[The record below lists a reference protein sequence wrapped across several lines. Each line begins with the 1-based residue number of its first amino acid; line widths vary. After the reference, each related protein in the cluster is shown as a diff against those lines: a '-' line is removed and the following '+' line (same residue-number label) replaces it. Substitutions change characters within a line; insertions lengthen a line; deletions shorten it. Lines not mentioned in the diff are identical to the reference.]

1 MEGLNYSPQS
11 ILDENIETEISDVL
25 NTTVSAK
32 LISQLNSSQDPV
44 TAYDPPKNHLIRAIV
59 ANSAVDK
66 HLALLTKK
74 DFCNLQRLV
83 AEL

>member
-1 MEGLNYSPQS
+1 MEGLNYSSQS

-25 NTTVSAK
+25 STTVSAK
-32 LISQLNSSQDPV
+32 LISQLSSSQDPV